1 MSEVPLDHGP
11 TAAWLREID
20 IVLPSNPQFVLTGNL
35 RDVHLTEGPGHR
47 PPWPTT
53 TQAVTEVLRRAGYSC
68 IIAFDSVDG
77 PSVMYETR
85 PGLAASVTGN
95 VEPHPSHMARLPQL
109 MRNVVGAFPGCALL
123 VTNASRLTTDGD
135 AAGGDFHEI
144 MSMAE
149 KLAETAEAK
158 LLNGNHAAAVYNAVF
173 WLVDKENDLPP
184 WFAGLDTVRVVSVPQ
199 PSQSQRYQAAS
210 LLVRSLAGGREATE
224 EEREAAARRFAGAT
238 AGLNIKALQEI
249 NRLAIDRRIPF
260 DRIDDAVRTYRVGV
274 PDNPWQDAELRQKIR
289 EGSEYLGKRVLGQP
303 HAVRKSVDILIR
315 SAMGLTG
322 AQGAG
327 ESARPQGVLFFAGP
341 TGVGKTELAKA
352 LAELVFGRREAFTR
366 FDMSEFASEH
376 AESRLIGAPVGYT
389 GHTAGGELTNAIRQQ
404 PFQLILFDEIEKA
417 HPRILDKFLQI
428 LEDGRLTDGNGVTV
442 HFTET
447 LLVFTSNLGVYEF
460 DESGTRI
467 PVVQRGAP
475 YEKVEVSIRN
485 GVEEHFTSVIGRP
498 ELLNRLGDNI
508 VVFNFISDETADLL
522 VPLFMENVKGRV
534 LASTGFRINF
544 ADAVVDRLQSHARNR
559 LDYGGRGVSSV
570 VESLLVNPLARAL
583 FDAPEGVS
591 AAEVTSIEPTDDGW
605 EVRVVHA

>member
-1 MSEVPLDHGP
+1 V
-11 TAAWLREID
+11 
-20 IVLPSNPQFVLTGNL
+20 
-35 RDVHLTEGPGHR
+35 EG
-47 PPWPTT
+47 
-53 TQAVTEVLRRAGYSC
+53 
-68 IIAFDSVDG
+68 
-77 PSVMYETR
+77 
-85 PGLAASVTGN
+85 
-95 VEPHPSHMARLPQL
+95 
-109 MRNVVGAFPGCALL
+109 
-123 VTNASRLTTDGD
+123 
-135 AAGGDFHEI
+135 
-144 MSMAE
+144 
-149 KLAETAEAK
+149 
-158 LLNGNHAAAVYNAVF
+158 
-173 WLVDKENDLPP
+173 
-184 WFAGLDTVRVVSVPQ
+184 
-199 PSQSQRYQAAS
+199 
-210 LLVRSLAGGREATE
+210 
-224 EEREAAARRFAGAT
+224 REAAARRFAAAT
-238 AGLNIKALQEI
+238 AGLNLKALQEI

-303 HAVRKSVDILIR
+303 HAIRKSVDILIR

-352 LAELVFGRREAFTR
+352 LAELVFGRRDAFTR

-447 LLVFTSNLGVYEF
+447 LLVFTSNLGVYEI
-460 DESGTRI
+460 DDSGTRN

-475 YEKVEVSIRN
+475 YEQVEASIRN

-508 VVFNFISDETADLL
+508 VVFNFISDETADRL
-522 VPLFMENVKGRV
+522 VPLFMENVQGRV
-534 LASTGFRINF
+534 LASTGIHITFT
-544 ADAVVDRLQSHARNR
+544 DAVVDRLQSHARDR

-583 FDAPEGVS
+583 FDAPDG
-591 AAEVTSIEPTDDGW
+591 ATDTKVTGIEPTEDGW
-605 EVRVVHA
+605 EVRLVHA